1 MVVRC
6 LFKRNLDVRKVT
18 IARWIHFGRIPRVL
32 RGRTRNKNIQNS
44 GEMTG
49 VVPETTG
56 MVLVRT
62 HLFLSNV
69 RNLPGIAMRQIVI
82 LIRHSILLVISN
94 IAVLTWDLH
103 LAVHLLFID
112 VALLQFLHT
121 LLMRDHRD
129 VMTDVMRDR
138 RDVMTDVIHRDVMT
152 DANPLDNMIDVMKD
166 LLDVMIDASKEVHGP
181 QHHQGIPG
189 LFIDATIQLDNNNI

>member
-1 MVVRC
+1 
-6 LFKRNLDVRKVT
+6 
-18 IARWIHFGRIPRVL
+18 
-32 RGRTRNKNIQNS
+32 
-44 GEMTG
+44 MTG

-69 RNLPGIAMRQIVI
+69 RNLPVIVMRQIVI
-82 LIRHSILLVISN
+82 LIRHNILLVISN

-121 LLMRDHRD
+121 LLMIDVLFLMTDVMRDHRD

-138 RDVMTDVIHRDVMT
+138 RDVMTDVIHQRDRREPPY
-152 DANPLDNMIDVMKD
+152 DED
-166 LLDVMIDASKEVHGP
+166 G
-181 QHHQGIPG
+181 
-189 LFIDATIQLDNNNI
+189 